1 MITHSCCCSPQGC
14 TGATAFKDTILAVDL
29 GDLACN
35 LTGTLTPKYQVS
47 SDSIDYIET
56 SFNGCANL
64 DCCLICG
71 DGVCT
76 SFCTSKKN
84 IVVCLPIHVKNE
96 SRYFPDNATASYCSN
111 CEDAP
116 VVDCQGCAGF
126 PATSFTSNGFDSRAA
141 LSIIAPGC
149 DAGAATRYTI
159 ATKTSTVTTGN
170 KTVVLKKKLTVGV
183 TTSAIANTYPS
194 CVMMT
199 LQFRIDGSTTGS
211 CADTV
216 SQFVVYHSVW
226 NGTDTAAQ
234 FLAKPMTLH
243 VVNWLYDV
251 CLYNTGASGYCGGY
265 DIASFVQAVCFSDC
279 TAIPYSIDYTE
290 EAATIIPSSYECPP
304 STSATLIDPDWQ
316 PWQTVPSTIS
326 PL

>member
-64 DCCLICG
+64 DCCLLCG

-76 SFCTSKKN
+76 GFCTSKKN
-84 IVVCLPIHVKNE
+84 IVICLPTHVKNE
-96 SRYFPDNATASYCSN
+96 SRYFPDGANDSYCSN
-111 CEDAP
+111 CENAP

-126 PATSFTSNGFDSRAA
+126 PATSFTSYGFDSRAA
-141 LSIIAPGC
+141 LSIIASGC

-170 KTVVLKKKLTVGV
+170 KTVVLKKKLTVG
-183 TTSAIANTYPS
+183 
-194 CVMMT
+194 
-199 LQFRIDGSTTGS
+199 
-211 CADTV
+211 
-216 SQFVVYHSVW
+216 
-226 NGTDTAAQ
+226 
-234 FLAKPMTLH
+234 
-243 VVNWLYDV
+243 
-251 CLYNTGASGYCGGY
+251 
-265 DIASFVQAVCFSDC
+265 
-279 TAIPYSIDYTE
+279 
-290 EAATIIPSSYECPP
+290 
-304 STSATLIDPDWQ
+304 
-316 PWQTVPSTIS
+316 
-326 PL
+326 